1 MYRIEQII
9 SLLSYFKSAPVKAWS
24 KGERVAKKF
33 QFWFL
38 VLAVSSFI
46 ICLVLAGIHHYSPL
60 SQSTK
65 TVALILA
72 LLTQFFGMLLLLP
85 DIIIGLVTLVMWRRH
100 MLVSFIREIAK
111 DEKNAMRL
119 MEFNENELQYAKYWI
134 EMKIA
139 RNESRLKLFFGD
151 KTAAL
156 ALLGLSWP
164 IVKELGGLAWIST
177 SFSHFLTPG
186 NILDTVI
193 WLCLALLL
201 GLSLGGIMM
210 KNVNERYKYQVS
222 LIDLAMKLKAMRE
235 NP

>member
-33 QFWFL
+33 HVWFL

-72 LLTQFFGMLLLLP
+72 LLTHFFGMLLLLP
-85 DIIIGLVTLVMWRRH
+85 DIIIGLVTLVTLVMWRRH

-111 DEKNAMRL
+111 DEKNTLRL
-119 MEFNENELQYAKYWI
+119 MEFNESELQYAKYLI

-156 ALLGLSWP
+156 ALLGLLWSR
-164 IVKELGGLAWIST
+164 VKEPGGLAWIST
-177 SFSHFLTPG
+177 SFNHFLTPA

-193 WLCLALLL
+193 WRLCLVLLL
-201 GLSLGGIMM
+201 RLTLGGMM

-222 LIDLAMKLKAMRE
+222 LIDLRSKHMRE
-235 NP
+235 